1 MASPLAISLTH
12 DSQKDVPEDQEFR
25 DEIDREVQNSSSNNI
40 SNETQSQETNGYLPF
55 SAVLGTL
62 ALSCLFSKSSDPNQE
77 IERLKKENY
86 ELKRKIQ
93 FTNVGLDT
101 HKAKLSS
108 WLMRWDAAK
117 EEAMC
122 KKNNFGF
129 RDQLDEIAS
138 DSDVIIIFG
147 ELTIRKNAVEAA
159 IILNNE
165 KLAQFCLEKRAV
177 F

>member
-1 MASPLAISLTH
+1 
-12 DSQKDVPEDQEFR
+12 
-25 DEIDREVQNSSSNNI
+25 
-40 SNETQSQETNGYLPF
+40 
-55 SAVLGTL
+55 
-62 ALSCLFSKSSDPNQE
+62 
-77 IERLKKENY
+77 
-86 ELKRKIQ
+86 
-93 FTNVGLDT
+93 
-101 HKAKLSS
+101 
-108 WLMRWDAAK
+108 MRWDAAK